1 MGWLIGAIGRNL
13 LAFAAILAVIVLG
26 ATVWNF
32 AKTTFDKDLVSLEE
46 MQDLRGA
53 VATDILQFGE
63 AGLKAANTRVD
74 EARKGS
80 LETIDRR
87 LKELGQQSAALRKEI
102 DAFDKEAMA
111 LAFVRGKEDVIRDH
125 YKRKIDLEI
134 AALEKRALLQARA
147 EVQRSRSIAQAKANL
162 ENSLKSK
169 EDLKDSLDNAKSAEE
184 GAKDRYKQA
193 IMTRMAYEARY
204 GGAIRLCRETLETA
218 CTPEHEEL
226 LDAEAIAR
234 TNYTNAIKER
244 KQANTD
250 LQNATETEK
259 SLKSALQKAKEV
271 EVGVRTELSKSLI
284 KTNLKELDEIIAQQ
298 ANRWEQKV
306 RNAFWPALGIWLG
319 AVLLPIALKLLGYFV
334 FAPLAQRLK
343 PVEILAG
350 ERGEMT
356 VGGKAPR
363 SVADGDISKVS
374 VPVSVATD
382 EELLVHPDYLQSTGN
397 AGEKG
402 TKWLLDWRYP
412 LSSLAAGLV
421 MLTRI
426 RPGPGEP
433 VVVSSRKDPFSEIA
447 LITIPEGSAA
457 VLQPRCLAGVV
468 QKRDNPLRI
477 GSHWRLGTLNA
488 WLTWQ
493 MRFLVFHGPVTVI
506 AKGTR
511 GVRIEPAGSGRSIN
525 QQATIGFSAGVG
537 YGVRRCETF
546 MAYLRGEQALFNDT
560 LCGGKGYYIYEE
572 MPAPEHRKSLAGRGV
587 EGMVD
592 AGLKVFGI

>member
-1 MGWLIGAIGRNL
+1 L
-13 LAFAAILAVIVLG
+13 AILAVLVLG

-32 AKTTFDKDLVSLEE
+32 VQGTFRFDGASVEE
-46 MQDLRGA
+46 MQDIRSQIAADLPR
-53 VATDILQFGE
+53 LKE
-63 AGLKAANTRVD
+63 AGVAEATRRVD

-80 LETIDRR
+80 LDSIDQR
-87 LKELGQQSAALRKEI
+87 LMELGQKSAALREEI
-102 DAFDKEAMA
+102 DAFDKKAMA
-111 LAFVRGKEDVIRDH
+111 LAVVAGDTDALEAH
-125 YKRKIDLEI
+125 YRRKIDLEI
-134 AALEKRALLQARA
+134 LGLEEQALAQARQEVARGLNISARTASARTELKSLTDLKGALAEKRK
-147 EVQRSRSIAQAKANL
+147 AKTAANTRHQKAV
-162 ENSLKSK
+162 N
-169 EDLKDSLDNAKSAEE
+169 
-184 GAKDRYKQA
+184 DRK
-193 IMTRMAYEARY
+193 AYEAQY
-204 GGAIRLCRETLETA
+204 GGAARLCREAFDTA
-218 CTPEHEEL
+218 CSPEHERL
-226 LDAEAIAR
+226 LGVEADALKKRNEAAKATDDATERLNDATSATNDAITKLNKAKSVALAAR
-234 TNYTNAIKER
+234 TAMSPD
-244 KQANTD
+244 Q
-250 LQNATETEK
+250 
-259 SLKSALQKAKEV
+259 
-271 EVGVRTELSKSLI
+271 I
-284 KTNLKELDEIIAQQ
+284 KTNLDDLDASIAEQ

-319 AVLLPIALKLLGYFV
+319 AILLPIALKMLGYFV

-343 PVEILAG
+343 PVEILKG
-350 ERGEMT
+350 ERGEMS

-374 VPVSVATD
+374 VPVSVGTD

-426 RPGPGEP
+426 RPAPGEP

-560 LCGGKGYYIYEE
+560 LSGGKGYYIYEE
-572 MPAPEHRKSLAGRGV
+572 MPAPEHRKSLAGRGI